1 MGKIDMKDYGLSER
15 FITESKL
22 YDLSIGRIV
31 SQDKGSYRLVTENGR
46 ISTNNKTTNSGFY
59 SFIRLCTFYRLKG
72 PL

>member
-1 MGKIDMKDYGLSER
+1 LGKIDMKYYGLSER

-46 ISTNNKTTNSGFY
+46 ISTNNKNHEFVV
-59 SFIRLCTFYRLKG
+59 FIHSSRPCTFL
-72 PL
+72 PP